1 MNGKTVSAQA
11 RVEGVN
17 HSITHPRG
25 GRSERSARP
34 SKAAVLYRVQPRK
47 TKTGTVVV
55 SFTVAVVEASGKQYI
70 SCVGWKGLGER
81 VAAMALGSKVYVSG
95 RLQSGSWTDANGNKR
110 YKTEIV
116 ADTVEEIAG
125 LQSSPS
131 PEALAKRP
139 ISDEDI
145 PF

>member
-1 MNGKTVSAQA
+1 MSENKPMSEKSKNKSVITGLLYSA
-11 RVEGVN
+11 
-17 HSITHPRG
+17 HPRH
-25 GRSERSARP
+25 
-34 SKAAVLYRVQPRK
+34 
-47 TKTGTVVV
+47 TKTGTLVV
-55 SFTVAVVEASGKQYI
+55 SFTVAVVEAKTKQFI
-70 SCVGWKGLGER
+70 NVVGWKGLGER

-95 RLQSGSWTDANGNKR
+95 RLQSGSWTDADGTKK

-116 ADTVEEIAG
+116 ADTVEEITN

-131 PEALAKRP
+131 TEVKYMRP

>member
-1 MNGKTVSAQA
+1 MSEKSQNKSV
-11 RVEGVN
+11 
-17 HSITHPRG
+17 ITG
-25 GRSERSARP
+25 L
-34 SKAAVLYRVQPRK
+34 LYRVQPRK
-47 TKTGTVVV
+47 TKTGTFVC
-55 SFTVAVVEASGKQYI
+55 SFTVAVVAANAKQYI
-70 SCVGWKGLGER
+70 SVTGWKGLGER

-95 RLQSGSWTDANGNKR
+95 RLQSDSWTDADGKKR

-116 ADTVEEIAG
+116 ADTVEEIAS

-131 PEALAKRP
+131 PEALQKRP